1 MRCPKVFIFFLFL
14 FIVVKT
20 VFAQNLDIDLLRKI
34 NLERNS
40 ALDPTF
46 KFITN
51 SVSPVGLGAPLIST
65 TIGFIQK
72 DKMLQ
77 NKGYYIGATL
87 ITSAVLTTT
96 LKFSIDRDRPFVT
109 YPDIQKLTGAGSPSF
124 PSGHTSEAFATAT
137 SLSLAFPK
145 WYVIAPSMLWA
156 SAAGYSRM
164 HLGVHYP
171 SDVLVGALIGSCSAW
186 LCHEL
191 NKKYLEKKKVGYKLW
206 FISTR
211 Y

>member
-1 MRCPKVFIFFLFL
+1 MRHPNIVFFFLLLL
-14 FIVVKT
+14 FVGRT
-20 VFAQNLDIDLLRKI
+20 ANAQNLDIDLLRKI
-34 NLERNS
+34 NLERNP

-46 KFITN
+46 KFVTN
-51 SVSPVGLGAPLIST
+51 SVSPIGLGAPLIVTS
-65 TIGFIQK
+65 IGFIQN
-72 DKMLQ
+72 DKSLK

-87 ITSAVLTTT
+87 LTSAVLTTT
-96 LKFSIDRDRPFVT
+96 LKFAIDRDRPFVT

-137 SLSLAFPK
+137 SISLAFPK
-145 WYVIAPSMLWA
+145 WYVIAPSFLWA

-171 SDVLVGALIGSCSAW
+171 SDVLVGALIGSGSAW

-191 NKKYLEKKKVGYKLW
+191 NKLYFK
-206 FISTR
+206 
-211 Y
+211 

>member
-1 MRCPKVFIFFLFL
+1 MRNPNILVFYFLLFL
-14 FIVVKT
+14 MVGRSIS
-20 VFAQNLDIDLLRKI
+20 AQNLDIDLLRKI
-34 NLERNS
+34 NLERNT

-46 KFITN
+46 KFVTN
-51 SVSPVGLGAPLIST
+51 SVAPIGLGAPLIVTS
-65 TIGFIQK
+65 IGLIQK
-72 DKMLQ
+72 DNTLK

-87 ITSAVLTTT
+87 LSSTIITTT
-96 LKFSIDRDRPFVT
+96 LKFTIDRDRPFVT
-109 YPDIQKLTGAGSPSF
+109 YPEIQKLTGAGSPSF

-171 SDVLVGALIGSCSAW
+171 SDVLVGALIGSGSAW

-191 NKKYLEKKKVGYKLW
+191 NK
-206 FISTR
+206 R
-211 Y
+211 YIK

>member
-1 MRCPKVFIFFLFL
+1 MRYPNIIGIFFLLLL
-14 FIVVKT
+14 FIGKAAT
-20 VFAQNLDIDLLRKI
+20 AQNLDIDLLRKI
-34 NLERNS
+34 NLERNT

-46 KFITN
+46 KFVTN
-51 SVSPVGLGAPLIST
+51 SVSPIGIAAPVIAFSTGYFTNDSALKMMGIYLAESVFVSGFVTISMKYT
-65 TIGFIQK
+65 FQ
-72 DKMLQ
+72 
-77 NKGYYIGATL
+77 
-87 ITSAVLTTT
+87 
-96 LKFSIDRDRPFVT
+96 RDRPFIT

-171 SDVLVGALIGSCSAW
+171 SDVLVGALIGSGSAW

-191 NKKYLEKKKVGYKLW
+191 NK
-206 FISTR
+206 R
-211 Y
+211 YFK

>member
-1 MRCPKVFIFFLFL
+1 MRNPNILVFFFLLLL
-14 FIVVKT
+14 FVGKT
-20 VFAQNLDIDLLRKI
+20 ASAQNLDIDLLRKI
-34 NLERNS
+34 NLERNTT
-40 ALDPTF
+40 LDPTF
-46 KFITN
+46 KFVTN
-51 SVSPVGLGAPLIST
+51 SVAPIGLGAPLLVTS
-65 TIGFIQK
+65 IGFIQH
-72 DKMLQ
+72 DKSLK

-87 ITSAVLTTT
+87 LTSTIITTT
-96 LKFSIDRDRPFVT
+96 LKFTIDRDRPFVT
-109 YPDIQKLTGAGSPSF
+109 YPDIQKLTGGGSPSF

-171 SDVLVGALIGSCSAW
+171 SDVLVGALIGSGSAW

-191 NKKYLEKKKVGYKLW
+191 NK
-206 FISTR
+206 R
-211 Y
+211 YFK

>member
-1 MRCPKVFIFFLFL
+1 MRNLNILVFYFLLFL
-14 FIVVKT
+14 MVGRSIS
-20 VFAQNLDIDLLRKI
+20 AQNLDIDLLRKI
-34 NLERNS
+34 NLERNT

-46 KFITN
+46 KFVTN
-51 SVSPVGLGAPLIST
+51 SVAPIGLGAPLVVTS
-65 TIGFIQK
+65 IGLIQK
-72 DKMLQ
+72 DNTLK

-87 ITSAVLTTT
+87 LSSTIITTT
-96 LKFSIDRDRPFVT
+96 LKFTIDRDRPFVT
-109 YPDIQKLTGAGSPSF
+109 YPEIQKLTGAGSPSF

-171 SDVLVGALIGSCSAW
+171 SDVLVGALIGSGSAW

-191 NKKYLEKKKVGYKLW
+191 NKKISNRSKSENLKL
-206 FISTR
+206 
-211 Y
+211 

>member
-1 MRCPKVFIFFLFL
+1 MKQLFL
-14 FIVVKT
+14 LLT
-20 VFAQNLDIDLLRKI
+20 LVFSWSFQAQNLDIDLLRKI
-34 NLERNS
+34 NIERNA
-40 ALDPTF
+40 ALDPAF
-46 KFITN
+46 KLITN
-51 SVSPVGLGAPLIST
+51 SVSPIGLGAPLIVT

-72 DKMLQ
+72 DQTLQ

-87 ITSAVLTTT
+87 LTSALITTS
-96 LKFSIDRDRPFVT
+96 LKFAIDKDRPFVT
-109 YPDIQKLTGAGSPSF
+109 YPEIQKLTSAGSPSF

-145 WYVIAPSMLWA
+145 WYVIAPSFIWA

-171 SDVLVGALIGSCSAW
+171 SDVLVGALIGSGSAW

-191 NKKYLEKKKVGYKLW
+191 NKKLSKRSKSENMKL
-206 FISTR
+206 
-211 Y
+211 